1 MNDTPTQL
9 GNTQELPEGFP
20 KTKTWSFMS
29 FRHRVVWKVWKM
41 FGQWYYKPVS
51 ALNFRVYKD
60 DICLRIHFEFAFAGR
75 VRRLHIQVEKK
86 SHIFHKFVFR
96 AGFMWLW
103 PEVCSQNLP
112 NMMNW
117 SISYWLS
124 LQISPYSK
132 YPSRY
137 PSIPKPKLH
146 KLHKSRWS
154 QHIPATHEEKSWIN
168 QWWMSSPP
176 YVPTVVPRPVRE
188 LWKR

>member
-9 GNTQELPEGFP
+9 GNTQELLEGFP
-20 KTKTWSFMS
+20 TKTWSFMS

-86 SHIFHKFVFR
+86 SHIFHKFLFR

-112 NMMNW
+112 NMFFTGP
-117 SISYWLS
+117 YHTGYLS
-124 LQISPYSK
+124 RLVHIANI
-132 YPSRY
+132 PSRY
-137 PSIPKPKLH
+137 PSKPKLH
-146 KLHKSRWS
+146 KCHKSP
-154 QHIPATHEEKSWIN
+154 QPK
-168 QWWMSSPP
+168 
-176 YVPTVVPRPVRE
+176 
-188 LWKR
+188 